1 MIVVLVPYVSIDNA
15 TGDNHIVFVGDV
27 GSLGFYGVTIEG
39 VMSFVCHAAS
49 KVAKTAVTIIDSLE
63 IVVNMQGVIVADTLF
78 CIDLPITC
86 ELFAYPAFELF
97 GHIFARDAALLDTS
111 GDELACLHLED
122 SSALYILVTY
132 GLGVSVGTYTIET
145 VKA

>member
-1 MIVVLVPYVSIDNA
+1 
-15 TGDNHIVFVGDV
+15 
-27 GSLGFYGVTIEG
+27 
-39 VMSFVCHAAS
+39 MSFVCHAAS

-63 IVVNMQGVIVADTLF
+63 IVVNMQGVIISDTLF

-97 GHIFARDAALLDTS
+97 RHIFARDAALFDTS

-122 SSALYILVTY
+122 SSTLYILVTY
-132 GLGVSVGTYTIET
+132 GPGISVGAYTIEI
-145 VKA
+145 VKI